1 MSRHVVII
9 GGGITG
15 LAALEQVTRVA
26 PDARVTLFESSSRL
40 GGHIRTERHDGFVM
54 EAGPDVILTAKPA
67 GLDLARRVGLA
78 SRIQATST
86 QAKGSYILSKGQ
98 LVRMPEGM
106 SGLVPSRLGPFMTT
120 PLVSLRGKA
129 RVGLDYFV
137 APRRGADD
145 ESIEHFVV
153 RRLGRE
159 MYQRLVEP
167 LLSGISAGNG
177 AELSIDAMFPRL
189 RSLER
194 EHGGLIRGV
203 LAGKRSNRRNAPAT
217 GSGFASFRFGLQE
230 IVEGIERV
238 VAERARS
245 GQQVAIRSGT
255 SVKRIVRTSPWT
267 EPADGGRLLL
277 LTANGESIAADAV
290 IVATPAYVA
299 ANMLRDIDREL
310 GDSLDAIHYASTITI
325 SLAYPLSAVRRRL
338 DATGYVVPRIE
349 RRPVLAC
356 TFASA
361 KFDHR
366 APADRA
372 LFRLFLGGV
381 GREHVDAMS
390 DEQLLDIASAEMCEV
405 LGIQSAPLLTRI
417 NRFDRA
423 MPQYTLGHS
432 ARIARILAAT
442 SRIPGLEMAGAI
454 YTGLGIPDCVR
465 SGVDAADRALSLPV
479 FATPPH
485 SVISS

>member
-1 MSRHVVII
+1 MSRHVVIV

-26 PDARVTLFESSSRL
+26 PDARVTLLESSSRL

-86 QAKGSYILSKGQ
+86 RATGSHILSKGN

-106 SGLVPSRLGPFMTT
+106 SGLVPSRLGPFATT
-120 PLVSLRGKA
+120 PLVSWRGKA
-129 RVGLDYFV
+129 RVGLDYFI
-137 APRRGADD
+137 APRRSADD

-159 MYQRLVEP
+159 MYQNLVEP
-167 LLSGISAGNG
+167 LLSGISAGDG

-203 LAGKRSNRRNAPAT
+203 LAAKRARNGTAPAA

-230 IVEGIERV
+230 LVEGV
-238 VAERARS
+238 ERAAIDRARA
-245 GQQVAIRSGT
+245 GQHIAIRLGAN
-255 SVKRIVRTSPWT
+255 VRRIVRASAWTSS
-267 EPADGGRLLL
+267 ADGGRLLL
-277 LTANGESIAADAV
+277 LMANGDSIAADAV

-299 ANMLRDIDREL
+299 ANLLRDIDREL
-310 GDSLDAIHYASTITI
+310 GDSLDAIQYASTITI

-366 APADRA
+366 APQDRA

-381 GREHVDAMS
+381 GREHVDSLS
-390 DEQLLDIASAEMCEV
+390 DEELLDIASAEMRAV

-423 MPQYTLGHS
+423 MPQYTVGHS
-432 ARIARILAAT
+432 ARTARILAAA

-465 SGVDAADRALSLPV
+465 SGTEAADRALSLPAS
-479 FATPPH
+479 ATPTL
-485 SVISS
+485 SMISS